1 MIDNESIAIEGIDS
15 NTLEILIRFDKVK
28 VASCGLRLFYGDD
41 QDQVFDIGYDSKCLE
56 VDDTIYDIQH
66 SGNNKEF
73 QMHIILDRS
82 LLEIFVDDGR
92 EYISQVLEFGVGY
105 LKLELFSEQGL
116 AEINSLDVWKLTE

>member
-1 MIDNESIAIEGIDS
+1 
-15 NTLEILIRFDKVK
+15 
-28 VASCGLRLFYGDD
+28 
-41 QDQVFDIGYDSKCLE
+41 
-56 VDDTIYDIQH
+56 
-66 SGNNKEF
+66 
-73 QMHIILDRS
+73 MHIILDRS